1 MIKTHTLT
9 GQRLLIKTSG
19 DIVSVLYVLD
29 ENDNKIL
36 EKNSSGIVLLGMK
49 GEQRYQI
56 AVCDNDNLKN
66 LNRYERIKI

>member
-1 MIKTHTLT
+1 MIKTHNLT

-49 GEQRYQI
+49 GEQRHI
-56 AVCDNDNLKN
+56 LAVCDNSN
-66 LNRYERIKI
+66 LNNIKRYERIKI